1 MKRTH
6 EIKVRLNDEELA
18 TLNQIAHRA
27 GRSRES
33 VIRDTISG
41 IQIREAPPLEYPLL
55 IRELR
60 AAGNNLN
67 QLAVL
72 AHIHGFLNET
82 QLHETIL
89 ELRETEKLLC
99 AGLQ

>member
-33 VIRDTISG
+33 VIRDAISG
-41 IQIREAPPLEYPLL
+41 IQIREAPPLEYHLL

-60 AAGNNLN
+60 AVGNNLN

>member
-18 TLNQIAHRA
+18 ALNQIAHRA
-27 GRSRES
+27 GCSRES
-33 VIRDTISG
+33 VIRDAISG
-41 IQIREAPPLEYPLL
+41 IQIRESPPLEYPLL
-55 IRELR
+55 IRDLR
-60 AAGNNLN
+60 AVGNNLN

-72 AHIHGFLNET
+72 AHVHGFLNET
-82 QLHETIL
+82 QLHEYIL

>member
-1 MKRTH
+1 M
-6 EIKVRLNDEELA
+6 
-18 TLNQIAHRA
+18 
-27 GRSRES
+27 
-33 VIRDTISG
+33 IRDAISG

-60 AAGNNLN
+60 AVGNNLN

-82 QLHETIL
+82 QLHEYIM
-89 ELRETEKLLC
+89 EMRQIEKQLTNSL
-99 AGLQ
+99 

>member
-60 AAGNNLN
+60 AVGNNLN

-72 AHIHGFLNET
+72 AHILASSSSFSRTL
-82 QLHETIL
+82 IS
-89 ELRETEKLLC
+89 
-99 AGLQ
+99 

>member
-1 MKRTH
+1 MKRAH

-18 TLNQIAHRA
+18 ALNQIAHRA

-33 VIRDTISG
+33 VIRDAISG

-60 AAGNNLN
+60 AVGNNLN

-82 QLHETIL
+82 QLHEYIM
-89 ELRETEKLLC
+89 EMRQIEKQLTNSL
-99 AGLQ
+99 